1 MTSLEAL
8 ELGEMELIVS
18 QSNADKKHMEIQ
30 MKALLV
36 EVDELKESIETMQIV
51 LDETCANNSKQ
62 KAKTRAVA
70 QVAVK
75 KQKTNKAEVVRLRES
90 IDLIRKEWTS
100 PDTFKA
106 LQSSFDK
113 SKKKI
118 KSLKYEIASTK
129 KEIKNIK
136 EMNDPENQTTTNTT
150 TNTTTTNNT
159 TNNNTE
165 SETKSSSSSSG
176 SKLNAEEMLVEIKK
190 YKLKIKKMNVESKRI
205 SVSMKELRNVHN
217 KDMKVKRL
225 LEEDLK
231 HTKIK
236 LKDAQKSHLQRK
248 TAIDALREGVTAQR
262 HRVEQLQQKV
272 LESERLENRLRSA
285 ENERNRLSSELSEAH
300 ARYCK
305 K

>member
-1 MTSLEAL
+1 MERDAALKILHQELRNINTNASLTSISALQQGSTKQQVSSSMSASTHPISESILKTMTSLEAL

-18 QSNADKKHMEIQ
+18 RSNAEKKHMEIQ
-30 MKALLV
+30 MKASLV
-36 EVDELKESIETMQIV
+36 EVDELKESIETMQLV
-51 LDETCANNSKQ
+51 LDETRANNSKQ

-70 QVAVK
+70 RVAVK

-90 IDLIRKEWTS
+90 IDLIRKEWTL
-100 PDTFKA
+100 PNTFKA

-118 KSLKYEIASTK
+118 KSLKYEIASKK

-150 TNTTTTNNT
+150 TNNTTTNNT

-176 SKLNAEEMLVEIKK
+176 SKLNAEETLVEIKK

-205 SVSMKELRNVHN
+205 SVSMKELQNVHN
-217 KDMKVKRL
+217 KDMKVK
-225 LEEDLK
+225 
-231 HTKIK
+231 
-236 LKDAQKSHLQRK
+236 
-248 TAIDALREGVTAQR
+248 
-262 HRVEQLQQKV
+262 
-272 LESERLENRLRSA
+272 
-285 ENERNRLSSELSEAH
+285 
-300 ARYCK
+300 
-305 K
+305 

>member
-1 MTSLEAL
+1 M
-8 ELGEMELIVS
+8 
-18 QSNADKKHMEIQ
+18 
-30 MKALLV
+30 
-36 EVDELKESIETMQIV
+36 
-51 LDETCANNSKQ
+51 
-62 KAKTRAVA
+62 
-70 QVAVK
+70 AVK

-118 KSLKYEIASTK
+118 KSLKYEIASTN

-136 EMNDPENQTTTNTT
+136 EMNNPENQTMNTT
-150 TNTTTTNNT
+150 TNNTTTNNT
-159 TNNNTE
+159 TNNNSE

-205 SVSMKELRNVHN
+205 SVLMKELRNMHN
-217 KDMKVKRL
+217 KDMKVKQL

-236 LKDAQKSHLQRK
+236 LKDAQKSHLQQK
-248 TAIDALREGVTAQR
+248 TAINALREGVTAQR
-262 HRVEQLQQKV
+262 HCVEQLQQKV
-272 LESERLENRLRSA
+272 L
-285 ENERNRLSSELSEAH
+285 
-300 ARYCK
+300 
-305 K
+305 